1 MAGFMDSWNG
11 FFGHAPGSTL
21 MDRLSSPQTMG
32 LLQAAAALQNGNQ
45 SFGQAL
51 SSGLGGF
58 AQGAMM
64 SGQMAQQKKRGQ
76 REDQQWELEQQKLQ
90 SEQARAA
97 KVAEIQA
104 KTARGEQLTPGDLF
118 TLDPGAF
125 AKQQIEGKK
134 PRDGFTLGNVRYE
147 YGDDGK
153 PYIAA
158 QGPRDPKEAPET
170 WRPMQPEEAQAYG
183 LPSPKGY
190 RVSTRGQVQQIP
202 GMGGSDEPMVEVYDP
217 NSPTGTSYVP
227 RSQASGRAGKPSNG
241 ITVGPDGTVQIGG
254 SAGGRP
260 PEGYRW
266 SEDKTRLEPIPGG
279 PKDPGANTGI
289 TTDQRNKLASAR
301 QAHASIVAGM
311 DRLKELTTAP
321 GAGMTASGATIL
333 PSDVND
339 RMRSAHTGILMEMK
353 NLMELGVLN
362 GNDQDLIE
370 RMIPDPTS
378 WSSMTR
384 NPMAGLDEARRYI
397 DQKLQSAEQV
407 YGGGGGSVVPVQT
420 GQGKVPPSTSPTA
433 QAGRPPGNNLYDGVP
448 GAQPIPPP
456 RPATDTSKEVD
467 DLFMQFGM

>member
-125 AKQQIEGKK
+125 AKQQLEAQNPQAQSTIAKAAQDRLRGLISDADFEAIKRK
-134 PRDGFTLGNVRYE
+134 ET
-147 YGDDGK
+147 
-153 PYIAA
+153 YIAPQA
-158 QGPRDPKEAPET
+158 PREAAET
-170 WRPMQPEEAQAYG
+170 WNLITPEEAAAMQ
-183 LPSPKGY
+183 LPPGQSY
-190 RVSTRGQVQQIP
+190 MRSTRGKI
-202 GMGGSDEPMVEVYDP
+202 DR
-217 NSPTGTSYVP
+217 VP
-227 RSQASGRAGKPSNG
+227 APSSGIS
-241 ITVGPDGTVQIGG
+241 VGPDGTVQIGG
-254 SAGGRP
+254 SVQGKP

-266 SEDKTRLEPIPGG
+266 SEDRTRLEPIPGG
-279 PKDPGANTGI
+279 PKDPNSNTGI

-301 QAHASIVAGM
+301 VAHGNIASLM
-311 DRLKELTTAP
+311 DRMKTMVQQGGTA
-321 GAGMTASGATIL
+321 IL
-333 PSDVND
+333 PGERNSQLGS
-339 RMRSAHTGILMEMK
+339 MHTAILMEMK
-353 NLMELGVLN
+353 NLLELGVLN
-362 GNDQDLIE
+362 GNDEELIR

-378 WSSMTR
+378 MSSLVKD
-384 NPMAGLDEARRYI
+384 PLIGLAEARGYI
-397 DQKLQSAEQV
+397 DTKLKNAEQI
-407 YGGGGGSVVPVQT
+407 YGGGASAMPVPPGTGDTTAPPPPPPPPGGS
-420 GQGKVPPSTSPTA
+420 
-433 QAGRPPGNNLYDGVP
+433 
-448 GAQPIPPP
+448 
-456 RPATDTSKEVD
+456 KEID